1 VIELT
6 KQSGG
11 KPCSYKEL
19 LAKLPSKKSRSEVI
33 GLVMNS
39 GDSGA
44 HVSRTLMD
52 DYEVVL
58 GVSTIHKHRAGVCT
72 SCNREALEQWQ
83 MTK

>member
-1 VIELT
+1 MIELT

-11 KPCSYKEL
+11 KPCSYMEL
-19 LAKLPSKKSRSEVI
+19 IRKLPNKKSRSDVI
-33 GLVMNS
+33 SLVMNS
-39 GDSGA
+39 GESGA

-72 SCNREALEQWQ
+72 SCNREALEQWH